1 MSALH
6 TLDLA
11 AYFAR
16 IGHAGPREPTLAVLR
31 ALQLQHV
38 MAVPFENLDVLLG
51 RRISLEPAAIRQKII
66 QQRRGGYCFEQ
77 NSLFRDVLRA
87 LGYAVTPLLARV
99 RWQVPADYRTPLTHM
114 VLRVEAEGRSWLVD
128 VGLGGVGATAP
139 LALGTGAE
147 QPTPHEPR
155 RLVSG
160 PDTIMH
166 QMRAGAAWLDIFE
179 FSLTEPA
186 PMDFE
191 LGNWYSCTH
200 PQAIFMNNLVVAR
213 TERDRRVIIHNCDFT
228 LRYPD
233 GRAET
238 RNIASPAE
246 LLTLLAGHFGLSFP
260 AGTRFGKSGAAWPV

>member
-1 MSALH
+1 MAEPHAL
-6 TLDLA
+6 DFA

-16 IGHAGPREPTLAVLR
+16 IGYTGPREPTLAVLR
-31 ALQLQHV
+31 ALQLQHLL
-38 MAVPFENLDVLLG
+38 AVPFENLDVLLG
-51 RRISLEPAAIRQKII
+51 RRVSIEPDAIQKKII
-66 QQRRGGYCFEQ
+66 QDKRGGYCFEQ

-87 LGYAVTPLLARV
+87 LGFTVTPLLARV

-139 LALGTGAE
+139 LATDTEAE
-147 QPTPHEPR
+147 QATPHEPR
-155 RLVSG
+155 RLIKQSG
-160 PDTIMH
+160 AIMH
-166 QMRAGAAWLDIFE
+166 QMRIGADWKDIYE

-200 PQAIFMNNLVVAR
+200 PKAIFMNNLVVTLTR
-213 TERDRRVIIHNCDFT
+213 SDHRVIIYNCDFT
-228 LRYPD
+228 IRHTD

-238 RNIASPAE
+238 RNIASPEE
-246 LLTLLAGHFGLSFP
+246 LLALLAEHFNLRFP

>member
-1 MSALH
+1 
-6 TLDLA
+6 
-11 AYFAR
+11 
-16 IGHAGPREPTLAVLR
+16 
-31 ALQLQHV
+31 
-38 MAVPFENLDVLLG
+38 
-51 RRISLEPAAIRQKII
+51 
-66 QQRRGGYCFEQ
+66 
-77 NSLFRDVLRA
+77 
-87 LGYAVTPLLARV
+87 
-99 RWQVPADYRTPLTHM
+99 M

-128 VGLGGVGATAP
+128 VGLGGVGATGP
-139 LALGTGAE
+139 LLLGTGAE

-155 RLVSG
+155 RLVTR

-200 PQAIFMNNLVVAR
+200 PKAIFMNNLVVAR
-213 TERDRRVIIHNCDFT
+213 TERERRVIIHNCDFT

-238 RNIASPAE
+238 RNIASPEE
-246 LLTLLAGHFGLSFP
+246 LLVLLAKHFGLHFP
-260 AGTRFGKSGAAWPV
+260 AGTRFGSPGAAWPV